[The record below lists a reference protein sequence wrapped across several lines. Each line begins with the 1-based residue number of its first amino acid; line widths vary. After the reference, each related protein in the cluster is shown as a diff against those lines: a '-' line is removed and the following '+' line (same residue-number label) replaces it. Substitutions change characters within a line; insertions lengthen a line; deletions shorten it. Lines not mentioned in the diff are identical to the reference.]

1 MTNPYLSTSN
11 SNPYLSTSKPTEEDD
26 GKQFY
31 DDTAVGEIGEG
42 IVSGVIG
49 IGEGLA
55 GLGAAAVDIVADTNY
70 GDKVTELAESA
81 RDTLG
86 LDPEGF
92 LGKGAEIVTQFV
104 VPGIGVA
111 SKVGKAATA
120 ARKLAGKTGPMTKA
134 ERFQLAGKELAAAG
148 VVDAAVSTDGMT
160 TVGDWVDMGPTQTS
174 DLIGLSGRE
183 KALARIGNK
192 LKVGAE
198 ATLLGGVA
206 QGALMGAGKV
216 AGGAGRTI
224 GQTELGQ
231 VSAQAVN
238 QKLDQV
244 GRGIDNLLEQRMLAK
259 PGSAEELGYFKT
271 KLADAI
277 AFSRYR
283 GYLPEQA
290 ATKRELIDGQVQTE
304 IKKADRILKDLD
316 NEIET
321 FINKTPEGEGNLD
334 RVGIMSKLE
343 SYLTESDEA
352 VKTRMKKEL
361 PTGVRQNAMR
371 MRKHIDELS
380 RDVLGSNFLK
390 DGKTLPDGT
399 NLTDLIEQ
407 NINSY
412 LRRRYKIFED
422 SKYVPTEDSI
432 RVANDFFRVNK
443 KATEKEL
450 TELARKDVDG
460 ELSEDFLLRN
470 GLERKTGENGIE
482 IKVKGS
488 KVTDAAI
495 QKARENFLG
504 RYSIKAREKLSGGR
518 MARDR
523 LETGMFMS
531 REDVPKALRRLLG
544 EVDDPQEAYLGTV
557 ADLAQFTAIDDYFG
571 TIAQMAKKNSG
582 IGKLFKNGNNLTPE
596 QQKGLVDRGFVKL
609 GGEDGK
615 SSGVGP
621 AGREADDIEKLVG
634 SSGWGSLENYY
645 VPAPIYRDL
654 TRQIL
659 AEDSIGTTL
668 LRGTFGTFLKAKGI
682 SQYSKTVLSP
692 ITQVRNFTTALAFA
706 TANGNVP
713 VFGRGGSLKD
723 AAQAV
728 FSNISNKAAPT
739 SELGQKAGKALGI
752 GQKDA
757 DVIFADL
764 ADAQRRGVLG
774 TNAELREIQDTLN
787 KGLNITAREPKNF
800 VEAVAGEK
808 LARSIGKATKPME
821 AAYQGSDDFWKYFN
835 YHAEQ
840 AHLRS
845 ALKGSTK
852 EEQLSYL
859 LKQPVGNSSKLDGPG
874 GLLENAEYAEA
885 FNNLRK
891 AEGVDPKV
899 LETMGMRMPDNAI
912 IDELIKNR
920 AAQIVRDTV
929 PNYNKASSGL
939 VQLGR
944 RLPVGNFIS
953 FPAEI
958 YRTGFNIVKQG
969 LDDMAS
975 DIPAIQSRGRNRL
988 LGFVTT
994 TTLIPAAALEMA
1006 YATTGV
1012 GREEMDA
1019 YKRSFAPRWEKGS
1032 VLIPLGKTEDGKIQ
1046 YINFSTSNPYDVLSR
1061 FANRAINEA
1070 DDAVKT
1076 GKNLGQVIDDVAL
1089 GTLSEVFEPF
1099 MSEAMLTEALIDVSF
1114 RGGRT
1119 ATGAQIYTDADSF
1132 GARQGKK
1139 FAHVVDTLMP
1149 NLIPANVSGGKL
1161 EPSRFLRGVAGSE
1174 DGMISNIDK
1183 MGRERNPL
1191 GEFARQITGVSPLEF
1206 DPKLGLEYGA
1216 YRLGQQQ
1223 TSAKSKFN
1231 RVTDDFNAGTG
1242 TLTNAFQAANNDKL
1256 RIDKQYYRM
1265 IEDLRDMGMT
1275 EGDIRRVLKRNGI
1288 GGVKGILRGRFEPF
1302 KVSKKNRQ
1310 DMRDAGISNKFDNK
1324 AVINIQNQMRNLPLD
1339 PDDSPPPPVAPPSA
1353 PARNPYLSN
1362 PYLSNP
1368 QQDSSL
1374 QQPVVRPNQASILPT
1389 LTQARA
1395 PGPVDPSLL
1404 GDNPVTAALNAQIAN
1419 RRG

>member
-1 MTNPYLSTSN
+1 MVNIIDPFKQDSPESGIIDPFKKISSN
-11 SNPYLSTSKPTEEDD
+11 VDPEDD

-111 SKVGKAATA
+111 SKVGKAAMT

-206 QGALMGAGKV
+206 QGALMGAGKI

-371 MRKHIDELS
+371 MRKHIDRLS

-443 KATEKEL
+443 KAVEKEL

-470 GLERKTGENGIE
+470 GLEKKTVGGMVTE

-504 RYSIKAREKLSGGR
+504 RYSIKAREKLGGGR

-523 LETGMFMS
+523 LETGMFMA

-609 GGEDGK
+609 GGEGGK

-845 ALKGSTK
+845 ALSGADINQKFAYLTKGMD
-852 EEQLSYL
+852 EIEINQLI
-859 LKQPVGNSSKLDGPG
+859 KQAGEG
-874 GLLENAEYAEA
+874 GDAL
-885 FNNLRK
+885 
-891 AEGVDPKV
+891 
-899 LETMGMRMPDNAI
+899 
-912 IDELIKNR
+912 DELIKNR

-975 DIPAIQSRGRNRL
+975 DIPAVQSRGRNRL

-1012 GREEMDA
+1012 SREEMDA

-1174 DGMISNIDK
+1174 DGMISNVDK
-1183 MGRERNPL
+1183 MGRKRNPL

-1353 PARNPYLSN
+1353 PIKDPFLQ
-1362 PYLSNP
+1362 LP

-1374 QQPVVRPNQASILPT
+1374 QQPVIRPNQASIFPT

>member
-42 IVSGVIG
+42 IVSGGIG
-49 IGEGLA
+49 ILEGVA

-111 SKVGKAATA
+111 SKVGKAAMT

-134 ERFQLAGKELAAAG
+134 ERFQLAGKELAYAG
-148 VVDAAVSTDGMT
+148 LVDAAVSTDGMT

-470 GLERKTGENGIE
+470 GLEKKTGENGVE
-482 IKVKGS
+482 IKVTGS

-596 QQKGLVDRGFVKL
+596 QQRGLVDRGFVKL

-668 LRGTFGTFLKAKGI
+668 LRGVFGTFLKAKGI

-692 ITQVRNFTTALAFA
+692 ITQIRNFTTALAFA

-800 VEAVAGEK
+800 AEAVVGEK

-845 ALKGSTK
+845 ALSGADINQKFAYLTKGMD
-852 EEQLSYL
+852 EIEINQLI
-859 LKQPVGNSSKLDGPG
+859 KQAGEG
-874 GLLENAEYAEA
+874 GDAL
-885 FNNLRK
+885 
-891 AEGVDPKV
+891 
-899 LETMGMRMPDNAI
+899 
-912 IDELIKNR
+912 DELIKNR

-1374 QQPVVRPNQASILPT
+1374 QQPVIRPNQASIFPT

>member
-1 MTNPYLSTSN
+1 MADNPFLN
-11 SNPYLSTSKPTEEDD
+11 LDKQEDD

-31 DDTAVGEIGEG
+31 DDTAIGEIGEG

-111 SKVGKAATA
+111 SKVGKAAMT

-148 VVDAAVSTDGMT
+148 LVDAAVSTDGMT

-216 AGGAGRTI
+216 VGGAGRTI

-238 QKLDQV
+238 QKLDQL

-259 PGSAEELGYFKT
+259 PGSPEELGRFK
-271 KLADAI
+271 KGIADAI

-290 ATKRELIDGQVQTE
+290 ATKRELIDGKVQTQ

-321 FINKTPEGEGNLD
+321 FINKTPEGDGNLD

-361 PTGVRQNAMR
+361 PMGVRQNAMR

-380 RDVLGSNFLK
+380 RDVLDSNFLK
-390 DGKTLPDGT
+390 ENKFTVDGKSI
-399 NLTDLIEQ
+399 NDLIEQ

-422 SKYVPTEDSI
+422 SKYVPTEESI
-432 RVANDFFRVNK
+432 KVANDFFRVNK
-443 KATEKEL
+443 KAVEKEL

-460 ELSEDFLLRN
+460 ELSKDFLLRN
-470 GLERKTGENGIE
+470 GLERKTGEKGVE
-482 IKVKGS
+482 IKVTGR

-504 RYSIKAREKLSGGR
+504 RYSIKAREKLGGGR

-531 REDVPKALRRLLG
+531 RENVPKALRQLLG
-544 EVDDPQEAYLGTV
+544 EVDDPQEAYLGTI

-571 TIAQMAKKNSG
+571 TIAQMAKQNSG
-582 IGKLFKNGNNLTPE
+582 IGKLFRNGNDLTPE
-596 QQKGLVDRGFVKL
+596 QQAGLRERGFVKL
-609 GGEDGK
+609 GGEDGA
-615 SSGVGP
+615 SSGVQP
-621 AGREADDIEKLVG
+621 VGREADEVEKLVG
-634 SSGWGSLENYY
+634 RSGWGSLDGYY
-645 VPAPIYRDL
+645 VPAPVYKDL

-668 LRGTFGTFLKAKGI
+668 LRGVFGSFLKAKGI

-692 ITQVRNFTTALAFA
+692 ITQIRNFTTALAFA

-713 VFGRGGSLKD
+713 VFGRGGSLQD

-787 KGLNITAREPKNF
+787 KGLNITAREPRNF
-800 VEAVAGEK
+800 TEAVVGEK

-845 ALKGSTK
+845 ALSGVNINQKFAYLTKGMD
-852 EEQLSYL
+852 EVEINQLI
-859 LKQPVGNSSKLDGPG
+859 KQAGEG
-874 GLLENAEYAEA
+874 GDAL
-885 FNNLRK
+885 
-891 AEGVDPKV
+891 
-899 LETMGMRMPDNAI
+899 
-912 IDELIKNR
+912 DELIKNR

-939 VQLGR
+939 VQFGR

-975 DIPAIQSRGRNRL
+975 DIPAIQARGRNRL

-994 TTLIPAAALEMA
+994 TTVIPTAVLEMA

-1012 GREEMDA
+1012 SREEMDA

-1032 VLIPLGKTEDGKIQ
+1032 VLVPLGKTEDGKIQ

-1076 GKNLGQVIDDVAL
+1076 GKNLGQVLDDVAL

-1119 ATGAQIYTDADSF
+1119 STGAQIYTDADSF
-1132 GARQGKK
+1132 GSRTSKRI
-1139 FAHVVDTLMP
+1139 AHVVDTLMP
-1149 NLIPANVSGGKL
+1149 NLIPVNVSGGKL

-1174 DGMISNIDK
+1174 DGMISNVDK

-1206 DPKLGLEYGA
+1206 DPERGLEYGA
-1216 YRLGQQQ
+1216 FRFGQQQ
-1223 TSAKSKFN
+1223 TNAKAKFN
-1231 RVTDDFNAGTG
+1231 KVTDDFNAGTN

-1275 EGDIRRVLKRNGI
+1275 EGDIRRVLKKNNI

-1302 KVSKKNRQ
+1302 KVSKKNRR
-1310 DMRDAGISNKFDNK
+1310 DMRDAGISNKFDNN
-1324 AVINIQNQMRNLPLD
+1324 AIINIQNQMRNLPLD

-1353 PARNPYLSN
+1353 PANNPFLNLENPQSN
-1362 PYLSNP
+1362 PFLNL

-1374 QQPVVRPNQASILPT
+1374 QQPVTQPVQASIFPT
-1389 LTQARA
+1389 FTQARA

>member
-11 SNPYLSTSKPTEEDD
+11 SNPYLSTSKPTEKDD

-42 IVSGVIG
+42 IVSGGIG
-49 IGEGLA
+49 ILEGVA

-111 SKVGKAATA
+111 SKVGKAAMT

-596 QQKGLVDRGFVKL
+596 QQRGLVDRGFVKL

-668 LRGTFGTFLKAKGI
+668 LRGVFGTFLKAKGI

-800 VEAVAGEK
+800 AEAVVGEK

-845 ALKGSTK
+845 ALSGADINQKFAYLTKGMD
-852 EEQLSYL
+852 EIEINQLI
-859 LKQPVGNSSKLDGPG
+859 KQAGEG
-874 GLLENAEYAEA
+874 GDAL
-885 FNNLRK
+885 
-891 AEGVDPKV
+891 
-899 LETMGMRMPDNAI
+899 
-912 IDELIKNR
+912 DELIKNR

-975 DIPAIQSRGRNRL
+975 DIPAVQSRGRNRL

-1012 GREEMDA
+1012 SREEMDA

-1174 DGMISNIDK
+1174 DGMISNVDK

-1353 PARNPYLSN
+1353 PASNPYLSN

-1374 QQPVVRPNQASILPT
+1374 QQPVISPNQASIFPT

-1395 PGPVDPSLL
+1395 PGPVDPALL

>member
-1 MTNPYLSTSN
+1 VVNIIDPFKQDSPESGIIDPFKKISSN
-11 SNPYLSTSKPTEEDD
+11 VDPEDD

-111 SKVGKAATA
+111 SKVGKAAMT

-134 ERFQLAGKELAAAG
+134 ERFQLAGKELAYAG
-148 VVDAAVSTDGMT
+148 LVDAAVSTDGMT

-470 GLERKTGENGIE
+470 GLEKKTGENGIE
-482 IKVKGS
+482 IKVTGS

-504 RYSIKAREKLSGGR
+504 RYSIKAREKLGGGR

-531 REDVPKALRRLLG
+531 REEIPKQLRRLLG

-596 QQKGLVDRGFVKL
+596 QQRGLVDRGFVKL

-668 LRGTFGTFLKAKGI
+668 LRGVFGTFLKAKGI

-845 ALKGSTK
+845 ALSGADINQKFAYLTKGMD
-852 EEQLSYL
+852 EIEINQLI
-859 LKQPVGNSSKLDGPG
+859 KQAGEG
-874 GLLENAEYAEA
+874 GDAL
-885 FNNLRK
+885 
-891 AEGVDPKV
+891 
-899 LETMGMRMPDNAI
+899 
-912 IDELIKNR
+912 DELIKNR

-975 DIPAIQSRGRNRL
+975 DISAIQSRGRNRL

-1012 GREEMDA
+1012 SREEMDA

-1353 PARNPYLSN
+1353 PIKDPFLQ
-1362 PYLSNP
+1362 LP

-1374 QQPVVRPNQASILPT
+1374 QQPVIRPNQASILPT

>member
-1 MTNPYLSTSN
+1 M
-11 SNPYLSTSKPTEEDD
+11 
-26 GKQFY
+26 
-31 DDTAVGEIGEG
+31 
-42 IVSGVIG
+42 
-49 IGEGLA
+49 
-55 GLGAAAVDIVADTNY
+55 
-70 GDKVTELAESA
+70 
-81 RDTLG
+81 
-86 LDPEGF
+86 
-92 LGKGAEIVTQFV
+92 
-104 VPGIGVA
+104 
-111 SKVGKAATA
+111 
-120 ARKLAGKTGPMTKA
+120 
-134 ERFQLAGKELAAAG
+134 
-148 VVDAAVSTDGMT
+148 
-160 TVGDWVDMGPTQTS
+160 
-174 DLIGLSGRE
+174 
-183 KALARIGNK
+183 
-192 LKVGAE
+192 
-198 ATLLGGVA
+198 
-206 QGALMGAGKV
+206 
-216 AGGAGRTI
+216 
-224 GQTELGQ
+224 
-231 VSAQAVN
+231 
-238 QKLDQV
+238 
-244 GRGIDNLLEQRMLAK
+244 
-259 PGSAEELGYFKT
+259 
-271 KLADAI
+271 
-277 AFSRYR
+277 
-283 GYLPEQA
+283 
-290 ATKRELIDGQVQTE
+290 
-304 IKKADRILKDLD
+304 
-316 NEIET
+316 
-321 FINKTPEGEGNLD
+321 
-334 RVGIMSKLE
+334 
-343 SYLTESDEA
+343 
-352 VKTRMKKEL
+352 
-361 PTGVRQNAMR
+361 
-371 MRKHIDELS
+371 
-380 RDVLGSNFLK
+380 
-390 DGKTLPDGT
+390 
-399 NLTDLIEQ
+399 
-407 NINSY
+407 
-412 LRRRYKIFED
+412 
-422 SKYVPTEDSI
+422 
-432 RVANDFFRVNK
+432 
-443 KATEKEL
+443 
-450 TELARKDVDG
+450 
-460 ELSEDFLLRN
+460 
-470 GLERKTGENGIE
+470 
-482 IKVKGS
+482 
-488 KVTDAAI
+488 
-495 QKARENFLG
+495 
-504 RYSIKAREKLSGGR
+504 
-518 MARDR
+518 
-523 LETGMFMS
+523 
-531 REDVPKALRRLLG
+531 
-544 EVDDPQEAYLGTV
+544 
-557 ADLAQFTAIDDYFG
+557 
-571 TIAQMAKKNSG
+571 
-582 IGKLFKNGNNLTPE
+582 
-596 QQKGLVDRGFVKL
+596 
-609 GGEDGK
+609 
-615 SSGVGP
+615 
-621 AGREADDIEKLVG
+621 
-634 SSGWGSLENYY
+634 ENYY

-845 ALKGSTK
+845 ALSGADINQKFAYLTKGMD
-852 EEQLSYL
+852 EIEINQLI
-859 LKQPVGNSSKLDGPG
+859 KQAGEG
-874 GLLENAEYAEA
+874 GDAL
-885 FNNLRK
+885 
-891 AEGVDPKV
+891 
-899 LETMGMRMPDNAI
+899 
-912 IDELIKNR
+912 DELIKNR

-975 DIPAIQSRGRNRL
+975 DIPAVQSRGRNRL

-1012 GREEMDA
+1012 SREEMDA

-1174 DGMISNIDK
+1174 DGMISNVDK
-1183 MGRERNPL
+1183 MGRKRNPL

-1353 PARNPYLSN
+1353 PIKDPFLQ
-1362 PYLSNP
+1362 LP

-1374 QQPVVRPNQASILPT
+1374 QQPVIRPNQASIFPT